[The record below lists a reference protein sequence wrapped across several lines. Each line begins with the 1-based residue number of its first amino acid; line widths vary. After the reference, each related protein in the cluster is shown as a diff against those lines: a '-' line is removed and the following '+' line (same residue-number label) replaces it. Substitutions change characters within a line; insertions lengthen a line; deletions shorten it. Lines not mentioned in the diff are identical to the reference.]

1 MKTGLP
7 TAWRRAEMSSK
18 PPEAHDKNTVRFTC
32 LSHATPVSWES
43 SRSGSLAGCPECTA
57 RDARQVS

>member
-1 MKTGLP
+1 
-7 TAWRRAEMSSK
+7 MSSK